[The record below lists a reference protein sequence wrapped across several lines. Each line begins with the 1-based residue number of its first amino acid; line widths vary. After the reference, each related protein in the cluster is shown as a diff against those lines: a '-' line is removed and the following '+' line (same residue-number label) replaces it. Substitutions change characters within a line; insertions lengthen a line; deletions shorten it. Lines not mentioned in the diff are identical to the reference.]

1 MNERTVIVSKKSGAL
16 MRILRLGIAMI
27 AAAVILRLIFPY
39 YWEEPFFY
47 ALFVPLEGIDWVIS
61 PLLYLGIVAVVVGII
76 MILAYSKVSLTVTDK
91 RVFGTAA
98 WSKRVD
104 LPFDMI
110 SAVATGF
117 ADGIAVSTSSG
128 RIQFKCIK
136 NNKEI
141 HAEISKLLLERQ
153 SNKAEKVERPAAPAS
168 VADELSKMNDLL
180 EKGII
185 THEEFEAKKKQL
197 LGL

>member
-27 AAAVILRLIFPY
+27 AAAVILRLIFSY

-47 ALFVPLEGIDWVIS
+47 ALFVPHEGIDWVIS

>member
-27 AAAVILRLIFPY
+27 AAAVILRLIFPSS
-39 YWEEPFFY
+39 WEDPFFY
-47 ALFVPLEGIDWVIS
+47 ALFVPHEGIDWVIS

>member
-27 AAAVILRLIFPY
+27 AAAVILRLIFPSS
-39 YWEEPFFY
+39 WEDPFFY
-47 ALFVPLEGIDWVIS
+47 ALFVPHESIDWVIS

>member
-1 MNERTVIVSKKSGAL
+1 MNERTIIVSKKSNAL
-16 MRILRLGIAMI
+16 MRIVLVGIGMI
-27 AAAVILRLIFPY
+27 LAAVLLRVIFPR
-39 YWEEPFFY
+39 YWLSYTPAHTSNPMKEPFFY
-47 ALFVPLEGIDWVIS
+47 SLFAPRESLDWVIS

-76 MILAYSKVSLTVTDK
+76 MILAYNKVSLTVTDK

-153 SNKAEKVERPAAPAS
+153 SNKAEKVERPAVPAS
-168 VADELSKMNDLL
+168 VADEL
-180 EKGII
+180 
-185 THEEFEAKKKQL
+185 
-197 LGL
+197 